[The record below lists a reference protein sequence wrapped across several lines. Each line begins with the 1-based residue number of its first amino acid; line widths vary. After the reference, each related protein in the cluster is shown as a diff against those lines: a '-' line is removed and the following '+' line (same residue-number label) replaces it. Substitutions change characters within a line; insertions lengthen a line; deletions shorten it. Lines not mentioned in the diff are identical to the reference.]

1 MIKSKSLPAE
11 APVGQYLWCI
21 NFIIMETIRH
31 NVVIK
36 TLPEKV
42 YQAVTTQEG
51 IASWWCK
58 QTTAKPELGFTNIFT
73 FGTFRNEMKVAELSD
88 NKRTEWECTQSIEEW
103 TGTRIAF
110 DLEERNG
117 NTLLRFT
124 HGGWRAATDMFAV
137 CSYDWARF
145 LRSLKT
151 FCETGTGEPA

>member
-1 MIKSKSLPAE
+1 
-11 APVGQYLWCI
+11 
-21 NFIIMETIRH
+21 METIRH

-36 TLPEKV
+36 TSPEKV

-58 QTTAKPELGFTNIFT
+58 QTTAKPELGFMNIFT

-88 NKRTEWECTQSIEEW
+88 NKRTEWECIQSIEEW
-103 TGTRIAF
+103 MGTRISF

-124 HGGWRAATDMFAV
+124 HGGWKAATDMFAV
-137 CSYDWARF
+137 CNYDWARF
-145 LRSLKT
+145 ISSLKT